1 MKNNTKGTTKRN
13 KRTPITLL
21 NPLITIFSAINTG
34 MLMTIKLIYITSQQ
48 IGMVGIMLGNIG
60 AGVFFSSTSLMSSL
74 YSFFNYFREKSLYEK
89 FNYEKTLEAKRK
101 DNHRIQGICLNILC
115 DILFLTS
122 AAVSIALFSNPVA
135 FFATAP
141 LVTLGCVVMVGNI
154 TNSTYRQVKDFKN
167 HLSQF
172 SKEEQKRLYTEMKK
186 EINSSYLYKI
196 MAKTLPE
203 TLVLAKLHANAENK
217 ERRKEVQH
225 LEEMLRECNRK
236 PTDSDIADKNS
247 KTTKMRKE
255 EHIKRKSSNSEVPT
269 HLSLGKNLIE
279 EREKGSNTPRSL

>member
-1 MKNNTKGTTKRN
+1 VKNNTKGTTKRN
-13 KRTPITLL
+13 KRAPITLL

-34 MLMTIKLIYITSQQ
+34 ILVIVKLIYITSQQ

-74 YSFFNYFREKSLYEK
+74 YSLFNYFREKSLYRK

-101 DNHRIQGICLNILC
+101 GNHRIQGICLDILC
-115 DILFLTS
+115 DVLFLTG

-135 FFATAP
+135 LFATAP

-154 TNSTYRQVKDFKN
+154 TNSIYRQVKDFKN

-172 SKEEQKRLYTEMKK
+172 SKEEQKELYTEMKK
-186 EINSSYLYKI
+186 EINSSHLYNI
-196 MAKTLPE
+196 IAKVLPE
-203 TLVLAKLHANAENK
+203 TVALAKLHANKENK

-225 LEEMLRECNRK
+225 LKKVLKECNRK

-247 KTTKMRKE
+247 ETIKTEKE
-255 EHIKRKSSNSEVPT
+255 KHIKREISNPKVPT
-269 HLSLGKNLIE
+269 HLSLDKNVVE
-279 EREKGSNTPRSL
+279 EREKESNTSRSL